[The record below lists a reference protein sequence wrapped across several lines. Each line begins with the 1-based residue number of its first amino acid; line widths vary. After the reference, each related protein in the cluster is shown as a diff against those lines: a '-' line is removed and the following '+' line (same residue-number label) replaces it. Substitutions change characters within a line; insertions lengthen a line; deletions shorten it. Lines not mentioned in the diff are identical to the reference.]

1 MSPPPPKKSF
11 IFSYVYLRYPPS
23 ILEGQELLIWLW
35 MYFMRHDC
43 DEVGEATDKGKRHE
57 EGLLKF
63 EALWVAYLG

>member
-1 MSPPPPKKSF
+1 
-11 IFSYVYLRYPPS
+11 
-23 ILEGQELLIWLW
+23 

-63 EALWVAYLG
+63 EAL